1 MCWGG
6 GATMPRITLTGSP
19 ETRLP
24 PAEIASRRG
33 RGCDFSTMKAFFT
46 RFTPVLFIGLLLL
59 IPVGQT
65 LADEEQAGTV
75 TRLKGAAFAMQDAIP
90 RVLSVG
96 AAIQRGDVI
105 STSPGA
111 RLEMKML
118 DDAVMTLGE
127 KTIFVVIDYN
137 HGYLP
142 VIAEDIESVFS
153 LDTPLHAVI
162 IDIFRPGIGGIEG
175 IKLIREKH
183 PDAKIIA
190 MSGGFGPMDKEQAL
204 KAAKQ
209 AGADAVLAKPFLPEE
224 LLKVV
229 DHCLE

>member
-24 PAEIASRRG
+24 PAEIARRRG

-59 IPVGQT
+59 APVGQT

-127 KTIFVVIDYN
+127 KTIFVVIDYIAGGTGPN
-137 HGYLP
+137 ATMRLLQGAFSATTGKIMQTANAKFTMETPTATIGIRGTTFWGGTLDDKFEVALLENTIQMMAPTYSDMIRPELP
-142 VIAEDIESVFS
+142 FS
-153 LDTPLHAVI
+153 
-162 IDIFRPGIGGIEG
+162 
-175 IKLIREKH
+175 
-183 PDAKIIA
+183 
-190 MSGGFGPMDKEQAL
+190 
-204 KAAKQ
+204 
-209 AGADAVLAKPFLPEE
+209 
-224 LLKVV
+224 
-229 DHCLE
+229 

>member
-1 MCWGG
+1 
-6 GATMPRITLTGSP
+6 MPRITLTGSP

-59 IPVGQT
+59 APVGQT

-127 KTIFVVIDYN
+127 KTIFVVIDYIAGGTGPN
-137 HGYLP
+137 ATMRLLQGAFSATTGKIMQTANAKFTMETPTATIGIRSTTFWGGTLDDKFEVALLENTIQMMAPTYSDMIRPELP
-142 VIAEDIESVFS
+142 FS
-153 LDTPLHAVI
+153 
-162 IDIFRPGIGGIEG
+162 
-175 IKLIREKH
+175 
-183 PDAKIIA
+183 
-190 MSGGFGPMDKEQAL
+190 
-204 KAAKQ
+204 
-209 AGADAVLAKPFLPEE
+209 
-224 LLKVV
+224 
-229 DHCLE
+229 

>member
-1 MCWGG
+1 
-6 GATMPRITLTGSP
+6 
-19 ETRLP
+19 
-24 PAEIASRRG
+24 
-33 RGCDFSTMKAFFT
+33 MKAFFT

-59 IPVGQT
+59 APVGQT

-127 KTIFVVIDYN
+127 KTIFVVIDYIAGGTGPN
-137 HGYLP
+137 ATMRLLQGAFSATTGKIMQTANAKFTMETPTATIGIRSTTFWGGTLDDKFEVALLENTIQMMAPTYSDMIRPELP
-142 VIAEDIESVFS
+142 FS
-153 LDTPLHAVI
+153 
-162 IDIFRPGIGGIEG
+162 
-175 IKLIREKH
+175 
-183 PDAKIIA
+183 
-190 MSGGFGPMDKEQAL
+190 
-204 KAAKQ
+204 
-209 AGADAVLAKPFLPEE
+209 
-224 LLKVV
+224 
-229 DHCLE
+229 